1 MTSAKPDAL
10 ERWNDLCACISASGV
25 AVFLDYDGTLT
36 PIAPRPELAVL
47 SPSMRSTLRL
57 VAKHWPTAIVTGRS
71 LDQIQR
77 LVDLSGLTYA
87 ASHGFDIHGPGLQYQ
102 VGRNARNAIHAACF
116 DITQKIAD
124 VEGVLIENKT
134 FSVAVHFRLVAPENT
149 QRVIDATRSTG
160 LHHRLRVTGGKQV
173 IELRPDIDWDKGA
186 AIRWLAGRHPGRIPL
201 FIGDDLTDEDGF
213 RAIADNGISIL
224 VAAEPRETAARFT
237 LRDVDAVE
245 TFLQLLCRI
254 PAEPDR

>member
-10 ERWNDLCACISASGV
+10 ELWNDIRACIAASGV

-36 PIAPRPELAVL
+36 PIAPRPELAIL
-47 SPSMRSTLRL
+47 SPSMRSTLHL
-57 VAKHWPTAIVTGRS
+57 LAKHWPTTIVTGRS
-71 LDQIQR
+71 LEQIRR
-77 LVDLSGLTYA
+77 LVDVPGLTYA
-87 ASHGFDIHGPGLQYQ
+87 ASHGFDIHGPGLRHQ
-102 VGRNARNAIHAACF
+102 VGRNARNAIHAAYIDVTRKVG
-116 DITQKIAD
+116 DI
-124 VEGVLIENKT
+124 EGVLIENKT

-149 QRVIDATRSTG
+149 RRVIDAVRSTG
-160 LHHRLRVTGGKQV
+160 LQHRLRVTGGKQV

-213 RAIADNGISIL
+213 RAIADSGITIL

-237 LRDVDAVE
+237 LQGVDAVE
-245 TFLQLLCRI
+245 TFLQRLCRI
-254 PAEPDR
+254 PAEPD